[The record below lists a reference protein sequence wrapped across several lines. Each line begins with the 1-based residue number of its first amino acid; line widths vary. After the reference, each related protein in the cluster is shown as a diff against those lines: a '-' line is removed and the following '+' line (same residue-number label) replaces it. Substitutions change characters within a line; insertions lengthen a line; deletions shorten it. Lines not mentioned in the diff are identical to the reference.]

1 MTTSWT
7 EASER
12 LSSDSSR
19 CSVLTHSPCR
29 PPLPELNHCCC
40 ASKMFAFETRN
51 GRVYKHGSAL
61 KERSSSRRQ
70 PFVTISSQQTWLKH
84 ERCHFTW
91 SGDVSSFHV
100 NSSYYGTRNL
110 VLVSQWR
117 NQTHMRLLISSLS
130 FILCCVSKNNINLS
144 CTQTSFGRMSNTNF
158 QMLLTKWS
166 QQTDTLC
173 LRHWHN
179 FHFRTIHQTRLDVEK
194 RRRLRNVCWL
204 LSSVTH
210 RYFPAVGG
218 CFISVWHI
226 KSLQMWL
233 MWLVLSGPA
242 ASPSEVRGHLLSD
255 CRVPYSKTGQGS
267 F

>member
-70 PFVTISSQQTWLKH
+70 PFVTMSSQQTWLKH

-144 CTQTSFGRMSNTNF
+144 CTQLPLDECPTRTSRCCWRSGASRRTRCACDIGTTFILGRF
-158 QMLLTKWS
+158 
-166 QQTDTLC
+166 
-173 LRHWHN
+173 
-179 FHFRTIHQTRLDVEK
+179 IK
-194 RRRLRNVCWL
+194 R
-204 LSSVTH
+204 
-210 RYFPAVGG
+210 
-218 CFISVWHI
+218 
-226 KSLQMWL
+226 
-233 MWLVLSGPA
+233 
-242 ASPSEVRGHLLSD
+242 D
-255 CRVPYSKTGQGS
+255 
-267 F
+267 